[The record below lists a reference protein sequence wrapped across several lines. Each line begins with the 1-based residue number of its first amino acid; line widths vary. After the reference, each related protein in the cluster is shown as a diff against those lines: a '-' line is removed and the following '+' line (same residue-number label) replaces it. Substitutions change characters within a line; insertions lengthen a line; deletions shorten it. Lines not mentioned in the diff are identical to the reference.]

1 MSKDELDYYLKQGKI
16 RDCFQD
22 PDLPFRLIRYQKGEL
37 LASPEKPL
45 KELLFLAKGN
55 VRVYG
60 LREDGSILSISMP
73 QNTSTHRLPTPRDM
87 EFARKDTIS
96 VFIEAMGEVV
106 CIALPLEENRQ
117 RLEQDPVFLKFIIHQ
132 MSERLHQLTVIGNHA
147 QPLEERLL
155 TFLQEIQPDHELC
168 GMEEEAVRL
177 RVSRRQLQRAV
188 EKMTRQGIL
197 EKTGRG
203 RYRLKEN

>member
-1 MSKDELDYYLKQGKI
+1 MSRDELDYYLKQGKI

-22 PDLPFRLIRYQKGEL
+22 PDLPFRLIRYQRGEL

-45 KELLFLAKGN
+45 KELLFLVEGN

-60 LREDGSILSISMP
+60 LREDGSILSISMG
-73 QNTSTHRLPTPRDM
+73 QNTLADGLTMLGDM

-117 RLEQDPVFLKFIIHQ
+117 RLEQDPVFLQFIIHQ

-155 TFLQEIQPDHELC
+155 TFLQEIRPDHELC

-197 EKTGRG
+197 KKTGRG